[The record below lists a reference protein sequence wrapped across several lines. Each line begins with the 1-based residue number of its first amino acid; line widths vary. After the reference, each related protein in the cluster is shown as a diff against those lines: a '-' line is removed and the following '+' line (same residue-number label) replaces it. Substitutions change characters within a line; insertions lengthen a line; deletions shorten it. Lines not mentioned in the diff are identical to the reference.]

1 MLWGTVKAVGVATI
15 LAASVSAIVYGLILM
30 LTGAGWRFPIGLVLF
45 IGGFRGVVLAYDLM
59 WGRPPVFSKRPW
71 ERPWEEK

>member
-1 MLWGTVKAVGVATI
+1 MATLLVVSVGGI
-15 LAASVSAIVYGLILM
+15 GYGLILM
-30 LTGAGWRFPIGLVLF
+30 LSGAGWRFPIGLVLF
-45 IGGFRGVVLAYDLM
+45 VAGFRGVVLAFDLM